1 MGFRKK
7 STTIVPAS
15 SNATTAA
22 DLGLLALRVGAGS
35 LFAAHGAQKLFGS
48 FNGPGLDGIAGYLG
62 SLGLKPAKTWA
73 ELACVSEFG
82 GGTLLALGLGGPIGG
97 IAMQGAMATA
107 IRSTH
112 WKLPLWANAG
122 GSELNVLYALIGLSV
137 AATGPGKFSL
147 DNALG
152 VKVPRALTVASL
164 VGVAGGIA
172 LAEFQMARAKSQV
185 PAEET
190 TDSPE

>member
-1 MGFRKK
+1 MGFRKQN
-7 STTIVPAS
+7 TTT
-15 SNATTAA
+15 TTAA

-48 FNGPGLDGIAGYLG
+48 FNGPGLDGIAGYLD
-62 SLGLKPAKTWA
+62 SLGLKPAKSWA
-73 ELACVSEFG
+73 KLASVSEFG

-122 GSELNVLYALIGLSV
+122 GAELNILFALIGLAV
-137 AATGPGKFSL
+137 AGTGPGKYSL

-152 VKVPRALTVASL
+152 LKVPRALTVATMAGV
-164 VGVAGGIA
+164 VGGVA
-172 LAEFQMARAKSQV
+172 LAEFQMAQAKSQV
-185 PAEET
+185 AADAA
-190 TDSPE
+190 TDSPEQTPASD